1 MKVVNTWVRRRMA
14 QSLATLVIASTCH
27 AALGLNQTSQS
38 HIDAASAQAGGSGPT
53 APVIQQTQPPPAQTN
68 TPQPTPATV
77 PPLATVPPTAVP
89 TQPQEVPKDQ
99 QFTRDQQY
107 TTPAATQ
114 QLNPLNARQ
123 PATAPSEGAQPITPP
138 PAPVGTAVA
147 PVINAKGTAGSRVA
161 GAAVAPAK
169 QRRIRTFAI
178 RAALV
183 AGAAVAIGVVVGA
196 SKASPARAQ

>member
-1 MKVVNTWVRRRMA
+1 MKLVNSWVGRRMA
-14 QSLATLVIASTCH
+14 QTLATLVIASTCH
-27 AALGLNQTSQS
+27 AAVSLDQTAESQTEPP
-38 HIDAASAQAGGSGPT
+38 AQVGDSSVSGQT
-53 APVIQQTQPPPAQTN
+53 APAPVVRQTQPPPAQT
-68 TPQPTPATV
+68 TT
-77 PPLATVPPTAVP
+77 PPLPPTSV
-89 TQPQEVPKDQ
+89 QPPSAMPAQTQEVPKDQ
-99 QFTRDQQY
+99 QFTGDQQY

-114 QLNPLNARQ
+114 QLTPLKARE
-123 PATAPSEGAQPITPP
+123 PATAPATATQPTTPLP
-138 PAPVGTAVA
+138 TPVGTAVA